1 MTIYMPPDF
10 SNLDMLF
17 NEVTHSLC
25 EVSLRVYKNFIIM
38 GDFNINVNTTGA
50 EVDKN
55 DEFCNI
61 FDITN
66 LIKIET
72 CCTKSYKSTIDLL
85 LTNRPGY

>member
-1 MTIYMPPDF
+1 
-10 SNLDMLF
+10 
-17 NEVTHSLC
+17 
-25 EVSLRVYKNFIIM
+25 M

-61 FDITN
+61 FGTTN